1 MHGMKAKTLGALIG
15 ALVLLGATLGAQ
27 ETEDSTV
34 FPVTVPVL
42 QVYQHQLGY
51 WAVYQK
57 SDLTPGQAFLPFAW
71 FNEATGQGEV
81 QFVNHRSAPYMTVF
95 YRDGEFS
102 HVRLVVPSNRQ
113 SRAWRAV
120 PSGLDLTQEFNI
132 DTLEL
137 EF

>member
-15 ALVLLGATLGAQ
+15 ALVLLGVTLGAQ

-42 QVYQHQLGY
+42 QVYQHRLGY

-57 SDLTPGQAFLPFAW
+57 SDLTPGQAFLPFSW
-71 FNEATGQGEV
+71 FRSASGQGEI
-81 QFVNHRSAPYMTVF
+81 QFVNHPAAPYMTVY

-102 HVRLVVPSNRQ
+102 YVRLVVPRNRQ
-113 SRAWRAV
+113 DRAWHVV
-120 PSGLDLTQEFNI
+120 PSGLDLTQEFNVE
-132 DTLEL
+132 TLEL